1 MCDVALRGKLTRPND
16 DDAMEVFH
24 RSSKDFVGKLEPTR
38 HLPGAM
44 RLPGLVVVTGALL
57 VVACADEDTGSGG
70 SGAGAGGTG
79 GEGAAP
85 ATTSS
90 SASTVTTTVSSSST
104 GADGGGGEAGG
115 GGGPSAFC
123 GDGDVDPG
131 EGCDDGNNMDGDG
144 CSALCEFEPTGPDDV
159 CPGEEIM
166 LSPVAN
172 DVQLGS
178 IGGDTSTV
186 LPHYGAT
193 CGGSSSDAVFVVTP
207 DVSGQL
213 TATLTSDY
221 DAVLHART
229 DCDDDATE
237 LACQDDGLASD
248 AEVVGFEVTAG
259 VPVYLF
265 VDGYGGETGNF
276 TLDISVATAF
286 CGNGVAELPEKC
298 DDGNTASGDGCG
310 ASCEIEPGGI
320 ADDCPGQTILLASN
334 DPLAVRHIGLLGDT
348 ELMTTGISP
357 SSCTGGGRQE
367 VFAIVPDVDGHMT
380 VQMVAEYDDATLY
393 VRAECDLTATQL
405 DCSEALEPN
414 ETLTLTVPVFANN
427 AYYVFADGSSSTDD
441 YGPYALDVW
450 VTPGSCGND
459 EVDGGEQCDD
469 GNMIAGD
476 GCDACVLE
484 TPPTSNDTCPG
495 APLVLD
501 PLSLSAVVTASTAS
515 LAANWSGSGCL
526 TGTTNYRDAVY
537 AVTSPIDGHLTLT
550 LDPYFDGGM
559 YVRTDCATTGATA
572 QLKCVDAIDG
582 NGTETVGVPVQA
594 NVPLY
599 VFVDGA
605 STTQFGVFELS
616 ASVAAAQCGNGLL
629 DGGEGCDDANSLP
642 GDGCAND
649 CTLEPAGAEDTCPG
663 EVLTL
668 TQQGP
673 NWVGSVYSG
682 TANLTTGMSAT
693 GCTSAGAD
701 AVFAITAPMDGVLQA
716 TLPQAVFN
724 ASLYA
729 RDTCVTTGTPLV
741 CANDN
746 AGAGLESIAFPVAS
760 GMTYY
765 VVVDTTAT
773 SQPTGPFTLDIQI
786 VPPGCGDGFVTVG
799 EVCDDGNTDTGDG
812 CAPDCSLE
820 TLAGNDVCP
829 GYAIDLVGVG
839 SDPRTFVITNDTTPL
854 VSNYAGS
861 CGGSSREAV
870 YAVTSDISGNLVA
883 KLVPA
888 PGLDPVI
895 HAREDCLDALTELVC
910 DDSSTSGFTV
920 STAVS
925 AGTPIYL
932 FVDGLTGEFGV
943 STLNITVTP

>member
-1 MCDVALRGKLTRPND
+1 MD
-16 DDAMEVFH
+16 DFH
-24 RSSKDFVGKLEPTR
+24 RCTKDFVGKRDPKR
-38 HLPGAM
+38 HVPGAM
-44 RLPGLVVVTGALL
+44 RLPGLVVVTGALF
-57 VVACADEDTGSGG
+57 VFACADEDTGSGG
-70 SGAGAGGTG
+70 TGAGAGGTG

-104 GADGGGGEAGG
+104 GSDGGGGEAGG

-159 CPGEEIM
+159 CPGEEIA

-186 LPHYGAT
+186 LPHYGAS
-193 CGGSSSDAVFVVTP
+193 CGGSSSDAVFVVIP

-213 TATLTSDY
+213 TATLNSDY

-248 AEVVGFEVTAG
+248 AEVVGFEVSAG

-286 CGNGVAELPEKC
+286 CGNGIAELPEKC
-298 DDGNTASGDGCG
+298 DDGNTAAGDGC
-310 ASCEIEPGGI
+310 AADCQIEPGGV
-320 ADDCPGQTILLASN
+320 ADDCPGQTLILSSN
-334 DPLAVRHIGLLGDT
+334 DPLEVRHVGLLGDT
-348 ELMTTGISP
+348 ELMTTGIVP
-357 SSCTGGGRQE
+357 TSCSGGGRQE
-367 VFAIVPDVDGHMT
+367 VFAIVPDVSGHMT
-380 VQMVAEYDDATLY
+380 VQMTAEYDDATLY
-393 VRAECDLTATQL
+393 VRAECDTSATQL
-405 DCSEALEPN
+405 DCIEALEPQ
-414 ETLTLTVPVFANN
+414 ETLTVVVPVIANN
-427 AYYVFADGSSSTDD
+427 AYFVFADGSSSTDD

-476 GCDACVLE
+476 GCNACVLE
-484 TPPTSNDTCPG
+484 TPATSNDTCPG
-495 APLVLD
+495 TALALD

-515 LAANWSGSGCL
+515 L
-526 TGTTNYRDAVY
+526 TGQWGGDACMTSTSASYKDAVY
-537 AVTSPIDGHLTLT
+537 SVTSPIDGHLTLT
-550 LDPYFDGGM
+550 LDPIFDGGL
-559 YVRTDCATTGATA
+559 YVRTVCTDEPSELGCI
-572 QLKCVDAIDG
+572 DAVDG
-582 NGTETVGVPVQA
+582 NGTETLGVPVLA
-594 NVPLY
+594 DTPVY
-599 VFVDGA
+599 VFVDT
-605 STTQFGVFELS
+605 SLTTQFGVFELF

-629 DGGEGCDDANSLP
+629 DGGEACDDANSLA

-649 CTLEPAGAEDTCPG
+649 CTLEPPGAEDTCPG

-693 GCTSAGAD
+693 GCTSSGPD
-701 AVFAITAPMDGVLQA
+701 AVFAITAPMDGVMQA
-716 TLPQAVFN
+716 TLPQAAFN
-724 ASLYA
+724 ATLYA

-765 VVVDTTAT
+765 VVVDTTLT
-773 SQPTGPFTLDIQI
+773 SQPTGPFTLNVQI
-786 VPPGCGDGFVTVG
+786 VPPGCGDGFVNAG
-799 EVCDDGNTDTGDG
+799 EVCDDGNNNTGDG

-829 GYAIDLVGVG
+829 GYPIDLVGVG
-839 SDPRTFVITNDTTPL
+839 MDPRTFVITNDTTSL
-854 VSNYAGS
+854 VSNYSGG

-888 PGLDPVI
+888 PGFDPVVY
-895 HAREDCLDALTELVC
+895 AREDCLDAITQVAC
-910 DDSSTSGFTV
+910 DASSSSGWTL
-920 STAVS
+920 STPVS
-925 AGTPIYL
+925 AGTPLYI
-932 FVDGLTGEFGV
+932 FVDGLSNEFGV
-943 STLNITVTP
+943 STLTITVTP